1 MTVIKQMYGNP
12 VINVKGICEQ
22 FHISDRTA
30 RKYMKEIEANGERY
44 GEFAVMGEGTLK
56 RVNYLAF
63 TDYWK
68 FKNRLADKN
77 ARKHVPE
84 YKPQE
89 IAKSLGFYGTE
100 IL

>member
-12 VINVKGICEQ
+12 VMNVKGICEQ

-30 RKYMKEIEANGERY
+30 RKYIKEIETNRDRY

-68 FKNRLADKN
+68 FKNRLSDKN
-77 ARKHVPE
+77 ARKHIPE